1 MDQLQTQK
9 HRRTQTRDT
18 SSIPARFKTE
28 NGFHSAFLPFS
39 AVFHHTLTQFI
50 QVVALDELASAL
62 KFDTPECHVSGN
74 IDLYSTKPVSSD
86 RKLYKVLDKQ
96 LSYHQDAIDSFA
108 SISTLGTS
116 FSPPQ
121 VLTFDNYY
129 QYGKSL
135 DSSVSK
141 MSNRSPKGVT
151 KVPKQRTY
159 SSSRAAGG
167 VSVGSLSPLVSSP
180 FGDMSEIASR
190 KVFAY
195 LIAILNA
202 SDPNHD
208 FSVLQPEDFERESS
222 PSAVIS
228 SFNNV
233 LFGLGMPIPPRM
245 WDVLDKNIEMHNCTI
260 FSFTPDATI
269 LADEPGALW
278 GLSWFFFNKKM
289 KRVACLSL
297 NARRHSLSPT
307 LGPKVVRSDV
317 INGDDEEDYDLTY
330 SSDTDMYDEIV
341 GELDLE

>member
-1 MDQLQTQK
+1 M
-9 HRRTQTRDT
+9 
-18 SSIPARFKTE
+18 
-28 NGFHSAFLPFS
+28 
-39 AVFHHTLTQFI
+39 
-50 QVVALDELASAL
+50 LASAL

-74 IDLYSTKPVSSD
+74 IDLYTTKPASSD
-86 RKLYKVLDKQ
+86 KKLYKALDKH
-96 LSYHQDAIDSFA
+96 LTSLHQE
-108 SISTLGTS
+108 TLDPYAVSGLPTIGTS

-121 VLTFDNYY
+121 ILSFDNYY

-135 DSSVSK
+135 DSSVK
-141 MSNRSPKGVT
+141 MSRSPKGVS
-151 KVPKQRTY
+151 KVPKQRTF
-159 SSSRAAGG
+159 SASRTG
-167 VSVGSLSPLVSSP
+167 VPVGSFSPITSSP
-180 FGDMSEIASR
+180 FGDLSDSGSR

-208 FSVLQPEDFERESS
+208 FSVLQPDDFSRESS

-233 LFGLGMPIPPRM
+233 LFGLGMPIPPRL
-245 WDVLDKNIEMHNCTI
+245 WDVLDDQIDMRDCTI

-278 GLSWFFFNKKM
+278 AMSWFFFNKRR
-289 KRVACLSL
+289 KRVACIAL

-307 LGPKVVRSDV
+307 LGPKIVRSDV

-330 SSDTDMYDEIV
+330 SSDTDMYDEVV

>member
-1 MDQLQTQK
+1 MKFIQD
-9 HRRTQTRDT
+9 
-18 SSIPARFKTE
+18 
-28 NGFHSAFLPFS
+28 
-39 AVFHHTLTQFI
+39 HTL
-50 QVVALDELASAL
+50 DEVASAL

-74 IDLYSTKPVSSD
+74 IDLYTTKPASSD
-86 RKLYKVLDKQ
+86 KKLYKVLDKQ
-96 LSYHQDAIDSFA
+96 LSYHQDALDSFT

-141 MSNRSPKGVT
+141 MSNRSPKGVS

-159 SSSRAAGG
+159 SSSRAG
-167 VSVGSLSPLVSSP
+167 VSVGSLSPLLSSP
-180 FGDMSEIASR
+180 FGDMSETASR

-208 FSVLQPEDFERESS
+208 FSVLQPDDFQREPSA
-222 PSAVIS
+222 SAVIS

-245 WDVLDKNIEMHNCTI
+245 WDVLDKSIEMHNCTI

-278 GLSWFFFNKKM
+278 ALSWFFFNKRM
-289 KRVACLSL
+289 KRVACISL

-307 LGPKVVRSDV
+307 LGPKIMRSDV

>member
-1 MDQLQTQK
+1 MQV
-9 HRRTQTRDT
+9 
-18 SSIPARFKTE
+18 TE
-28 NGFHSAFLPFS
+28 LE
-39 AVFHHTLTQFI
+39 T
-50 QVVALDELASAL
+50 LASAL
-62 KFDTPECHVSGN
+62 KFDTPECHVSGA
-74 IDLYSTKPVSSD
+74 IDLYTTKPASSD
-86 RKLYKVLDKQ
+86 KKLYKALDKQ
-96 LSYHQDAIDSFA
+96 LSYHQDALDSFA

-116 FSPPQ
+116 ISPPQ
-121 VLTFDNYY
+121 VLSFESF
-129 QYGKSL
+129 YGKSL
-135 DSSVSK
+135 DSSVSR
-141 MSNRSPKGVT
+141 MNRSPKGVT
-151 KVPKQRTY
+151 KVPKQRTF
-159 SSSRAAGG
+159 SSSRAG

-180 FGDMSEIASR
+180 FGDMSDTASK

-208 FSVLQPEDFERESS
+208 FSVLQPDDFQREPSA
-222 PSAVIS
+222 SAVIG

-233 LFGLGMPIPPRM
+233 LFGLGMPIPHRM
-245 WDVLDKNIEMHNCTI
+245 WDVLDLQIEMRDCTI

-278 GLSWFFFNKKM
+278 SLSWFFFNKRK
-289 KRVACLSL
+289 KRVACISL